1 MVRVAR
7 ICTVCGRSITWRRKW
22 ARDWENIKYCSD
34 GCRKRGVTERDRRIE
49 RVILDLLEQRSGD
62 ATICPSEAARRL
74 AGEDDWR
81 AEMESVRM
89 AARRLQRAGR
99 IDITQKGRPVD
110 PDTAKGPIRLRLR
123 PVGMQL

>member
-34 GCRKRGVTERDRRIE
+34 GCRK